1 VTYVEKL
8 NPWCV
13 IRHFPNMQH
22 QIVSRFRRRNEA
34 EAHLQTLRRL
44 MPDVTLT
51 MVFFNVVVSPQDE
64 LASK

>member
-22 QIVSRFRRRNEA
+22 QIITRFRRRNDA
-34 EAHLQTLRRL
+34 LAHLQTLRRL
-44 MPDVTLT
+44 MPSVTLT
-51 MVFFNVVVSPQDE
+51 MVFNAVVSPQDE
-64 LASK
+64 LAEK

>member
-1 VTYVEKL
+1 MTYVEKL

-13 IRHFPNMQH
+13 VRSNPNMQH

-44 MPDVTLT
+44 MPGVTLT
-51 MVFFNVVVSPQDE
+51 MVFNPVVEPLDQ
-64 LASK
+64 LASE